1 MMQVKIFFW
10 GLVVLMPMGVF
21 GQGSRTSTVLFDKDK
36 FFLKEEAKSKLDSL
50 ATSLV
55 GKDILS
61 IQLMGHTD
69 SDAGEAYNVLLSEK
83 RVETVRVYLS
93 GKGLDL
99 SSALIDFKGEMNP
112 VASNENEEGMEK
124 NRRVDVLVTF
134 APPAEIVVVPEPVK
148 DCTKDTLIRLPKGS
162 LVKIN
167 VCDFEKNPD
176 CIKINEIMNPSDA
189 RSAGLETI
197 DDEGNLLISGGMFE
211 YDICE
216 GVEVVVYAESS
227 RDCFSGS
234 MDLWTL
240 NDAGTWTKVS
250 PEPLSTV
257 DIGGVYYYP
266 VRLSGVGLCNLD
278 QRAPRERLIKV
289 KFKAE
294 KGIQLDQV
302 ILSCDCAFWRA
313 NGVPLGANKRKVKL
327 TILCCPSTEVE
338 IYAKTDNQDSL
349 KFEVK
354 PLSCLKGGV
363 RKNKCASRRTLN
375 EIIKKIPKTGYR
387 KYKIRKDDFEPSQG
401 N

>member
-1 MMQVKIFFW
+1 MKQVKIFFW

-21 GQGSRTSTVLFDKDK
+21 GQGSRTSTVLFEKDQY
-36 FFLKEEAKSKLDSL
+36 FLTEKAKSKLDSL
-50 ATSLV
+50 VADLL
-55 GKDILS
+55 GKEILTF
-61 IQLMGHTD
+61 QLAGHTD
-69 SDAGEAYNVLLSEK
+69 SDASDEYNLTLSK
-83 RVETVRVYLS
+83 NRVETVRNYLQT
-93 GKGLDL
+93 KGVNLEN
-99 SSALIDFKGEMNP
+99 ARVDFEGERKP
-112 VASNENEEGMEK
+112 VAPNENSQGMEK

-134 APPAEIVVVPEPVK
+134 APPVEIVMIPAPVK
-148 DCTKDTLIRLPKGS
+148 DCNRDTLIRLPKGS

-189 RSAGLETI
+189 RSANLETI

-216 GVEVVVYAESS
+216 GVEVVLYVEAS

-234 MDLWTL
+234 MDLWDL
-240 NDAGTWTKVS
+240 NSEGTWTKVS
-250 PEPLSTV
+250 PEPLTTV
-257 DIGGVYYYP
+257 AIGGVNYYP
-266 VRLSGVGLCNLD
+266 IRLSGVGFCNLD
-278 QRAPRERLIKV
+278 QYAPVTRLIKV

-313 NGVPLGANKRKVKL
+313 SGAPMGAKKRKVKL
-327 TILCCPSTEVE
+327 DILCCPTTEVE
-338 IYAKTDNQDSL
+338 IFAKTDNQDSL

-387 KYKIRKDDFEPSQG
+387 KYKIRKEDFEPSQA

>member
-1 MMQVKIFFW
+1 
-10 GLVVLMPMGVF
+10 MPMGVF
-21 GQGSRTSTVLFDKDK
+21 GQGSRSSTVLFEKDQY
-36 FFLKEEAKSKLDSL
+36 FLTEKAKGILDSL
-50 ATSLV
+50 VVDLLV
-55 GKDILS
+55 KEILTF
-61 IQLMGHTD
+61 QLAGHTD
-69 SDAGEAYNVLLSEK
+69 SDASDEYNLTLSK
-83 RVETVRVYLS
+83 NRVETVRNYLQT
-93 GKGLDL
+93 KGVNLEN
-99 SSALIDFKGEMNP
+99 ARIDFEGERKP
-112 VASNENEEGMEK
+112 VAPNENSQGMEK
-124 NRRVDVLVTF
+124 NRRVDVQVTF
-134 APPAEIVVVPEPVK
+134 APPAEIVIVTEPVK

-167 VCDFEKNPD
+167 VCDFENNPD
-176 CIKINEIMNPSDA
+176 CFTIKEIMNPADA
-189 RSAGLETI
+189 RLSNLETI

-216 GVEVVVYAESS
+216 GVEVELYAESS

-257 DIGGVYYYP
+257 DLGGVNYYP
-266 VRLSGVGLCNLD
+266 IRLSGAGLCNLD
-278 QRAPRERLIKV
+278 QRAPRERLIKI

-294 KGIQLDQV
+294 KGIQLDRV
-302 ILSCDCAFWRA
+302 ILSCECAFWRA
-313 NGVPLGANKRKVKL
+313 SGVPLGANKRKVKL
-327 TILCCPSTEVE
+327 TILCCPETQVE

-375 EIIKKIPKTGYR
+375 EIIKKIPKTGYK
-387 KYKIRKDDFEPSQG
+387 KYKIRKEDFEPTQA